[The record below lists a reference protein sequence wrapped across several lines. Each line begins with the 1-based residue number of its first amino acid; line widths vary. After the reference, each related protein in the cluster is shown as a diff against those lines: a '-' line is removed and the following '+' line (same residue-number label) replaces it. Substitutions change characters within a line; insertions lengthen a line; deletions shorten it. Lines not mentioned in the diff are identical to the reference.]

1 MDNYIELSTTYLTYK
16 TLQGDTWDAIAIDF
30 YGNANMSYVIINANL
45 SFSDY
50 VILDGGMELKIPIIP
65 GSVSPST
72 LPPWKVGV

>member
-1 MDNYIELSTTYLTYK
+1 MAYEEIEVPYLTYT

-30 YGNANMSYVIINANL
+30 YGNANLSYVIINANL
-45 SFSDY
+45 SFSEY

-65 GSVSPST
+65 DPISSST